1 MKVYNKRGNTTLK
14 EKAMVREL
22 EKAVTAMQRENPDFS
37 ITPANNPAELE
48 DLYNQYVVS
57 EAQVEEFTERS
68 TNSNET
74 SANAGETSKAN
85 ASSVKEQTNDS
96 DTDSGRKQIDPFN
109 REEPIIRD
117 YVMEGDFDAETI
129 DGHGK
134 TSFDEPMSF
143 DDSFTIPEAGSQQP
157 SQGRPSKQSEPEPE
171 SQPSEPMNPNF
182 NDMDSAKQRKKTK
195 RFAKQIVNLTATLIE
210 VGFVWYVSKD
220 INEAKLAEYELNG
233 EMDLSL
239 LLDMPDG
246 QKATVKEFFIGQLG
260 LINEESKINEEDRE
274 DLTDA
279 LTEVMLEKGIAP
291 TPTQELL
298 LVVARVVGVK
308 MLSGF
313 AISQS
318 NKSIL
323 NQLRGM
329 KNEQVEYEEPAPAPS
344 KPPRSERKAPVENDF
359 FDNYTGGEIPNL
371 TPTVPEVEAVMDIDE
386 IMFPVTKTK
395 E

>member
-22 EKAVTAMQRENPDFS
+22 EKTVSRMQKENPDFS
-37 ITPANNPAELE
+37 FSPANNQAELE

-57 EAQVEEFTERS
+57 DAQVEEYT
-68 TNSNET
+68 ET
-74 SANAGETSKAN
+74 SAEPTNQSAEPASEPKPTASTAKEDTSDAD
-85 ASSVKEQTNDS
+85 A
-96 DTDSGRKQIDPFN
+96 GRKQIDPFN

-117 YVMEGDFDAETI
+117 YVVEGDFDEETI

-134 TSFDEPMSF
+134 TSFEEPMSF
-143 DDSFTIPEAGSQQP
+143 DDSFSIPDSGTQQG
-157 SQGRPSKQSEPEPE
+157 SQGRQGRQAEPEPE
-171 SQPSEPMNPNF
+171 QKPSEPMNPNF
-182 NDMDSAKQRKKTK
+182 NEMDSAKQRKKTK

-220 INEAKLAEYELNG
+220 ITEAKLAEYELQG

-246 QKATVKEFFIGQLG
+246 QKTTVKEFFISQLG
-260 LINEESKINEEDRE
+260 VISEESKINEEDRE

-329 KNEQVEYEEPAPAPS
+329 KNEQVDYEEPAS
-344 KPPRSERKAPVENDF
+344 PPPPPTQKRERKAPVENNF
-359 FDNYTGGEIPNL
+359 FDNYGGEDVASV
-371 TPTVPEVEAVMDIDE
+371 VPEVSVAQPVEELDE

>member
-22 EKAVTAMQRENPDFS
+22 EKTMSSMLQENPDF
-37 ITPANNPAELE
+37 TFNPANNQAELE
-48 DLYNQYVVS
+48 ALYNQYVVTD
-57 EAQVEEFTERS
+57 AQVEEYTE
-68 TNSNET
+68 TGAEP
-74 SANAGETSKAN
+74 TSKTKEEPAPKEV
-85 ASSVKEQTNDS
+85 SSDS
-96 DTDSGRKQIDPFN
+96 DADAGRKQIDPFN

-117 YVMEGDFDAETI
+117 YVVEGDFDEETI

-134 TSFDEPMSF
+134 TSFEEPMSF
-143 DDSFTIPEAGSQQP
+143 DDSFSIPDAGTQQNA
-157 SQGRPSKQSEPEPE
+157 QGRPTRPSEPEPDQ
-171 SQPSEPMNPNF
+171 QPSEPMNPNF
-182 NDMDSAKQRKKTK
+182 NEMDSAKQRKKTK

-220 INEAKLAEYELNG
+220 ITEAKLTEYELQG

-246 QKATVKEFFIGQLG
+246 QKTTVKEFFVSQLG
-260 LINEESKINEEDRE
+260 VINEESKINEEDRE

-291 TPTQELL
+291 TPTQELM

-308 MLSGF
+308 MLTGL
-313 AISQS
+313 AISKS
-318 NKSIL
+318 NQSIL
-323 NQLRGM
+323 SQLRGM
-329 KNEQVEYEEPAPAPS
+329 KGEQSDYEEPTATPPP
-344 KPPRSERKAPVENDF
+344 PPRRESRAPVENNF
-359 FDNYTGGEIPNL
+359 FDNYSGGDVANV
-371 TPTVPEVEAVMDIDE
+371 VPEVSVAQPTMEIDE

>member
-22 EKAVTAMQRENPDFS
+22 EKTMSSMLQQNPDF
-37 ITPANNPAELE
+37 TFNPANNQAELE
-48 DLYNQYVVS
+48 ALYNQYVVTD
-57 EAQVEEFTERS
+57 AQVEEYTE
-68 TNSNET
+68 TTAEP
-74 SANAGETSKAN
+74 TSK
-85 ASSVKEQTNDS
+85 SKEEPATKEVSGDS
-96 DTDSGRKQIDPFN
+96 DADAGRKQIDPFN

-117 YVMEGDFDAETI
+117 YVVEGDFDEETI

-134 TSFDEPMSF
+134 TSFEEPMSF
-143 DDSFTIPEAGSQQP
+143 DDSFSIPEAGSQQNA
-157 SQGRPSKQSEPEPE
+157 QGRPTRPSEPEPDQ
-171 SQPSEPMNPNF
+171 QPSEPMNPNF

-220 INEAKLAEYELNG
+220 ITEAKLTEYELQG
-233 EMDLSL
+233 DMDLSL

-246 QKATVKEFFIGQLG
+246 QKTTVKEFFVSQLG
-260 LINEESKINEEDRE
+260 VINEESKINEEDRE

-291 TPTQELL
+291 TPTQELM

-308 MLSGF
+308 MLTGF
-313 AISQS
+313 AISKS
-318 NKSIL
+318 NQSIL

-329 KNEQVEYEEPAPAPS
+329 KGEQAEYEEPTPTPPP
-344 KPPRSERKAPVENDF
+344 PPRRERKAPVENDF
-359 FDNYTGGEIPNL
+359 FDNYAGGDVANV
-371 TPTVPEVEAVMDIDE
+371 VPEVSVAQPITEIDE

>member
-22 EKAVTAMQRENPDFS
+22 EKTMSSMLQENPDF
-37 ITPANNPAELE
+37 TFNPANNQAELE
-48 DLYNQYVVS
+48 ALYNQFVITD
-57 EAQVEEFTERS
+57 AQVEEYTETVTES
-68 TNSNET
+68 
-74 SANAGETSKAN
+74 TSKTKEEPAPKEV
-85 ASSVKEQTNDS
+85 SSDS
-96 DTDSGRKQIDPFN
+96 DADAGRKQIDPFN

-117 YVMEGDFDAETI
+117 YVVEGDFDEETI

-134 TSFDEPMSF
+134 TSFEEPMSF
-143 DDSFTIPEAGSQQP
+143 DDSFSIPEAGSQQNA
-157 SQGRPSKQSEPEPE
+157 QGRPSRPSEPEPE
-171 SQPSEPMNPNF
+171 PQPSEPMNPNF
-182 NDMDSAKQRKKTK
+182 NEMDSAKQRKKTK

-220 INEAKLAEYELNG
+220 ITEAKLTEYELQG

-246 QKATVKEFFIGQLG
+246 QKTTVKEFFVSQLG
-260 LINEESKINEEDRE
+260 VINEESKINEEDRE

-291 TPTQELL
+291 TPTQELM

-308 MLSGF
+308 MLTGL
-313 AISQS
+313 AISKS
-318 NKSIL
+318 NQSIL
-323 NQLRGM
+323 SQLRGM
-329 KNEQVEYEEPAPAPS
+329 KGEQSDYEEPTPTPPP
-344 KPPRSERKAPVENDF
+344 PPRRESRAPVENNF
-359 FDNYTGGEIPNL
+359 FDNYSGGDVANV
-371 TPTVPEVEAVMDIDE
+371 VPEVSVAQPTMEIDE

>member
-1 MKVYNKRGNTTLK
+1 MKVYNKKGNTTLK

-22 EKAVTAMQRENPDFS
+22 EKTISAMLQEDPDFTF
-37 ITPANNPAELE
+37 TPANNQAELE
-48 DLYNQYVVS
+48 SLYNQYAVT
-57 EAQVEEFTERS
+57 EANVEEYTITSKEPVAEPKPTAS
-68 TNSNET
+68 TPKEET
-74 SANAGETSKAN
+74 S
-85 ASSVKEQTNDS
+85 DS
-96 DTDSGRKQIDPFN
+96 DAGRKQIDPFN

-117 YVMEGDFDAETI
+117 YVTEGDFDEETI

-134 TSFDEPMSF
+134 TSFEEPMSF
-143 DDSFTIPEAGSQQP
+143 DDSFSIPEAGSQQ
-157 SQGRPSKQSEPEPE
+157 SAQGRPSRTQEPEPE
-171 SQPSEPMNPNF
+171 TQPSEPMNPNF
-182 NDMDSAKQRKKTK
+182 NDMDTAKQRKKTK

-220 INEAKLAEYELNG
+220 ITEAKLAEYELQG

-246 QKATVKEFFIGQLG
+246 QKTTVKEFFINQLG
-260 LINEESKINEEDRE
+260 VINEESKINEEDRE

-308 MLSGF
+308 MLTGF
-313 AISQS
+313 AISKS
-318 NKSIL
+318 NQSIL

-329 KNEQVEYEEPAPAPS
+329 KGEQVDYEEPTPTPPP
-344 KPPRSERKAPVENDF
+344 PPRREKKAPIENDF
-359 FDNYTGGEIPNL
+359 FDNYSGEDIISA
-371 TPTVPEVEAVMDIDE
+371 VPEVSVAQPITEIDE

>member
-1 MKVYNKRGNTTLK
+1 
-14 EKAMVREL
+14 
-22 EKAVTAMQRENPDFS
+22 
-37 ITPANNPAELE
+37 
-48 DLYNQYVVS
+48 
-57 EAQVEEFTERS
+57 
-68 TNSNET
+68 
-74 SANAGETSKAN
+74 
-85 ASSVKEQTNDS
+85 
-96 DTDSGRKQIDPFN
+96 
-109 REEPIIRD
+109 
-117 YVMEGDFDAETI
+117 MEGDFDAETI

>member
-22 EKAVTAMQRENPDFS
+22 EKTMSSMLREDPDFS
-37 ITPANNPAELE
+37 FTPANNQAELE
-48 DLYNQYVVS
+48 SLYNQYVVT
-57 EAQVEEFTERS
+57 EANVEEYT
-68 TNSNET
+68 
-74 SANAGETSKAN
+74 ETSKEPV
-85 ASSVKEQTNDS
+85 SEPTPTSTPKEETS
-96 DTDSGRKQIDPFN
+96 DADAGRKQIDPFN

-117 YVMEGDFDAETI
+117 YVVEGDFDEETI

-134 TSFDEPMSF
+134 TSFEEPMSF
-143 DDSFTIPEAGSQQP
+143 DDSFSIPEAGSQQNA
-157 SQGRPSKQSEPEPE
+157 QGRPSRPQESEPDQ
-171 SQPSEPMNPNF
+171 QPSEPMNPNF
-182 NDMDSAKQRKKTK
+182 NDMDTAKQRKKTK

-220 INEAKLAEYELNG
+220 ITEAKLTEYELQG

-246 QKATVKEFFIGQLG
+246 QKTTVKEFFVSQLG
-260 LINEESKINEEDRE
+260 VINEESKINEEDRE

-291 TPTQELL
+291 TPTQELM

-308 MLSGF
+308 LLTGL
-313 AISQS
+313 AISKS
-318 NKSIL
+318 NQSIL
-323 NQLRGM
+323 SQLRGM
-329 KNEQVEYEEPAPAPS
+329 KGEQAEYEEPTPTPPP
-344 KPPRSERKAPVENDF
+344 PPRRERKAPVENDF
-359 FDNYTGGEIPNL
+359 FDNYAGGDVANV
-371 TPTVPEVEAVMDIDE
+371 VPEVSVAQPITEMDE

>member
-22 EKAVTAMQRENPDFS
+22 EKTMSSLLREDPDFS
-37 ITPANNPAELE
+37 FTPANNQAELE
-48 DLYNQYVVS
+48 SLYNQYVVT
-57 EAQVEEFTERS
+57 EANVEEYT
-68 TNSNET
+68 
-74 SANAGETSKAN
+74 ETSKEPV
-85 ASSVKEQTNDS
+85 SEPTPTSTPKEETS
-96 DTDSGRKQIDPFN
+96 DADAGRKQIDPFN

-117 YVMEGDFDAETI
+117 YVVEGDFDEETI

-134 TSFDEPMSF
+134 TSFEEPMSF
-143 DDSFTIPEAGSQQP
+143 DDSFSIPEAGSQQNA
-157 SQGRPSKQSEPEPE
+157 QGRPSRPQESEPDQ
-171 SQPSEPMNPNF
+171 QPSEPMNPNF
-182 NDMDSAKQRKKTK
+182 NDMDTAKQRKKTK

-220 INEAKLAEYELNG
+220 ITEAKLTEYELQG

-246 QKATVKEFFIGQLG
+246 QKTTVKEFFVSQLG
-260 LINEESKINEEDRE
+260 VINEESKINEEDRE

-291 TPTQELL
+291 TPTQELM

-308 MLSGF
+308 LLTGL
-313 AISQS
+313 AISKS
-318 NKSIL
+318 NQSIL
-323 NQLRGM
+323 SQLRGM
-329 KNEQVEYEEPAPAPS
+329 KGEQAEYEEPTPTPPP
-344 KPPRSERKAPVENDF
+344 PPRRERKAPVENDF
-359 FDNYTGGEIPNL
+359 FDNYAGGDVANI
-371 TPTVPEVEAVMDIDE
+371 VPEVSVAQPITEIDE

>member
-22 EKAVTAMQRENPDFS
+22 EKTMSSMLQENPDF
-37 ITPANNPAELE
+37 TFNPANNQDELE
-48 DLYNQYVVS
+48 ALYNQYVVTD
-57 EAQVEEFTERS
+57 AQVEEYTETPAES
-68 TNSNET
+68 
-74 SANAGETSKAN
+74 TSK
-85 ASSVKEQTNDS
+85 SKEEPATKEVSGDS
-96 DTDSGRKQIDPFN
+96 DADAGRKQIDPFN

-117 YVMEGDFDAETI
+117 YVVEGDFDEETI

-134 TSFDEPMSF
+134 TSFEEPMSF
-143 DDSFTIPEAGSQQP
+143 DDSFSIPEAGSQQNA
-157 SQGRPSKQSEPEPE
+157 QGRPTRPSEPEPDQ
-171 SQPSEPMNPNF
+171 QPSEPMNPNF
-182 NDMDSAKQRKKTK
+182 NEMDSAKQRKKTK

-220 INEAKLAEYELNG
+220 ITEAKLTEYELQG
-233 EMDLSL
+233 DMDLSL

-246 QKATVKEFFIGQLG
+246 QKTTVKEFFVSQLG
-260 LINEESKINEEDRE
+260 VINEESKINEEDRE

-291 TPTQELL
+291 TPTQELM

-308 MLSGF
+308 MLTGF
-313 AISQS
+313 AISKS
-318 NKSIL
+318 NQSIL

-329 KNEQVEYEEPAPAPS
+329 KGEQSEYEEPTPTPPP
-344 KPPRSERKAPVENDF
+344 PPRRERKAPVENDF
-359 FDNYTGGEIPNL
+359 FDNYAGGDVANV
-371 TPTVPEVEAVMDIDE
+371 VPEVSVAQPITEIDE

>member
-22 EKAVTAMQRENPDFS
+22 EKTMSSMLQENPDF
-37 ITPANNPAELE
+37 TFNPANNQAELE
-48 DLYNQYVVS
+48 ALYNQYVVTD
-57 EAQVEEFTERS
+57 AQVEEYT
-68 TNSNET
+68 ET
-74 SANAGETSKAN
+74 SAEPVSDPKPPT
-85 ASSVKEQTNDS
+85 KEEEIS
-96 DTDSGRKQIDPFN
+96 DADSGRKQIDPFN

-117 YVMEGDFDAETI
+117 YVVDGDFDEETI

-134 TSFDEPMSF
+134 TSFEEPMSF
-143 DDSFTIPEAGSQQP
+143 DDSFSIPEAGSQQNA
-157 SQGRPSKQSEPEPE
+157 QGRPTRPSEPEPDQ
-171 SQPSEPMNPNF
+171 QPSEPMNPNF
-182 NDMDSAKQRKKTK
+182 NEMDSAKQRKKTK

-210 VGFVWYVSKD
+210 TGFVWYVSKD
-220 INEAKLAEYELNG
+220 ITEAKLTEYELQG
-233 EMDLSL
+233 DMDLSL

-246 QKATVKEFFIGQLG
+246 QKTTVKEFFVSQLG
-260 LINEESKINEEDRE
+260 VINEESKINEEDRE

-291 TPTQELL
+291 TPTQELM

-308 MLSGF
+308 MLTGF
-313 AISQS
+313 AISKS
-318 NKSIL
+318 NQSIL

-329 KNEQVEYEEPAPAPS
+329 KGEQAEYEEPTPTPPP
-344 KPPRSERKAPVENDF
+344 PPRRERKAPVENDF
-359 FDNYTGGEIPNL
+359 FDNYAGGDVANV
-371 TPTVPEVEAVMDIDE
+371 VPEVSVAQPITEIDE

>member
-22 EKAVTAMQRENPDFS
+22 EKTMSSMLKENPDF
-37 ITPANNPAELE
+37 IFQPANNQAELE
-48 DLYNQYVVS
+48 ALYNQYVVTD
-57 EAQVEEFTERS
+57 AQVEEYTEK
-68 TNSNET
+68 TAEP
-74 SANAGETSKAN
+74 TSKTKEEPTPKEV
-85 ASSVKEQTNDS
+85 SSDS
-96 DTDSGRKQIDPFN
+96 DADAGKKQIDPFN

-117 YVMEGDFDAETI
+117 YVVDGDFDEETI
-129 DGHGK
+129 DGYGK
-134 TSFDEPMSF
+134 TSFEEPLSF
-143 DDSFTIPEAGSQQP
+143 DDSFSIPDSGSQQNT
-157 SQGRPSKQSEPEPE
+157 QGRPTKPSEPEPDQ
-171 SQPSEPMNPNF
+171 QPSEPMNPNF
-182 NDMDSAKQRKKTK
+182 NEMDSAKQRKKTK

-220 INEAKLAEYELNG
+220 ITEAKLTEYELQG
-233 EMDLSL
+233 DMDLSL

-246 QKATVKEFFIGQLG
+246 QKTTVKEFFVSQLG
-260 LINEESKINEEDRE
+260 VIDEESKINEEDRE

-291 TPTQELL
+291 TPTQELM

-308 MLSGF
+308 MLTGF
-313 AISQS
+313 AISKS
-318 NKSIL
+318 NQSIL

-329 KNEQVEYEEPAPAPS
+329 KGEQAEYEEPTPTPPPS
-344 KPPRSERKAPVENDF
+344 PRRERKTPVENDF
-359 FDNYTGGEIPNL
+359 FDNYTGGDVANV
-371 TPTVPEVEAVMDIDE
+371 VPEVSVAQPLKEIDE

>member
-96 DTDSGRKQIDPFN
+96 DADSGRKQIDPFN

>member
-1 MKVYNKRGNTTLK
+1 MKVYNKRGNTSLK

-22 EKAVTAMQRENPDFS
+22 EKTFSAMQKENPDFS
-37 ITPANNPAELE
+37 FTPANNQAELE
-48 DLYNQYVVS
+48 ALYNQYAVS
-57 EAQVEEFTERS
+57 DAQFEEIQDVKETEP
-68 TNSNET
+68 TPEPK
-74 SANAGETSKAN
+74 ETSKTPEPVDAD
-85 ASSVKEQTNDS
+85 A
-96 DTDSGRKQIDPFN
+96 DSGRKQIDPFN

-117 YVMEGDFDAETI
+117 YVMEGGFDEETI
-129 DGHGK
+129 PDAGK
-134 TSFDEPMSF
+134 TSFDEPISF
-143 DDSFTIPEAGSQQP
+143 DDSFTIPDSPTAGA
-157 SQGRPSKQSEPEPE
+157 QGRGGRQPEPEPE
-171 SQPSEPMNPNF
+171 PQPQEPMNPNF

-220 INEAKLAEYELNG
+220 ITEAKLAEYEING

-246 QKATVKEFFIGQLG
+246 QKATVKEFFISQLG
-260 LINEESKINEEDRE
+260 VINEESKIGEEDRE

-329 KNEQVEYEEPAPAPS
+329 KQEETSYEETPPPPPPTRPS
-344 KPPRSERKAPVENDF
+344 KQQPSRAGNDF
-359 FDNYTGGEIPNL
+359 FDNYSGGD
-371 TPTVPEVEAVMDIDE
+371 VPEVMPEPAPVAQVAEIDE
-386 IMFPVTKTK
+386 IMFPVTKTM

>member
-22 EKAVTAMQRENPDFS
+22 EKTMSSLLREDPDFS
-37 ITPANNPAELE
+37 FTPANNQAELE
-48 DLYNQYVVS
+48 SLYNQYVVT
-57 EAQVEEFTERS
+57 EANVEEYT
-68 TNSNET
+68 
-74 SANAGETSKAN
+74 ETSKEPV
-85 ASSVKEQTNDS
+85 SEPTPTSTPKEETS
-96 DTDSGRKQIDPFN
+96 DADAGRKQIDPFN

-117 YVMEGDFDAETI
+117 YVVEGDFDEETI

-134 TSFDEPMSF
+134 TSFEEPMSF
-143 DDSFTIPEAGSQQP
+143 DDSFSIPEAGSQQNA
-157 SQGRPSKQSEPEPE
+157 QGRPSRPQESEPDQ
-171 SQPSEPMNPNF
+171 QPSEPMNPNF
-182 NDMDSAKQRKKTK
+182 NDMDTAKQRKKTK

-220 INEAKLAEYELNG
+220 ITEAKLTEYELQG

-246 QKATVKEFFIGQLG
+246 QKTTVKEFFVSQLG
-260 LINEESKINEEDRE
+260 VINEESKINEEDRE

-291 TPTQELL
+291 TPTQELM

-308 MLSGF
+308 LLTGL
-313 AISQS
+313 AISKS
-318 NKSIL
+318 NQSIL
-323 NQLRGM
+323 SQLRGM
-329 KNEQVEYEEPAPAPS
+329 KGEQAEYEEPTPTPPP
-344 KPPRSERKAPVENDF
+344 PPRRERKAPVENDF
-359 FDNYTGGEIPNL
+359 FDNYAGGDVANV
-371 TPTVPEVEAVMDIDE
+371 VPEVSVAQPITEIDE

>member
-96 DTDSGRKQIDPFN
+96 ETDSGRKQIDPFN